1 MTEDR
6 YLRAYDTDTH
16 EHVTYDLETYN
27 PIEKAPEGGWTHE
40 DRDALQRAASTRF
53 YMTFA
58 RTKSGKVWKIERPP
72 FNAKSIPLNDP
83 RTPPHGS
90 KQRLRYEELESLG
103 SCSKVEDGELG
114 ELKQAVRDLKDS
126 QPGEVTIEVL
136 PAPGADDPDRPAM
149 LIKRA
154 AEEVEAEHAP
164 AHAERAHALLSASS
178 AHRWINC
185 TPAPYLEA
193 QHPDTSSDAAAEGT
207 AAHEL
212 AEHKLRQH
220 LDLPTTRPVSEW
232 DSEEMDD
239 YTDQYADHVMAEL
252 TRAREMDKAA
262 FLAIEERL
270 DFSHIVPEGFGTG
283 DALIVSDDTLTV
295 IDLKYGKGVTVSAH
309 ENPQMRLYALGALAT
324 YGAIYDVQTVRTVI
338 FQPRLANISVEEIA
352 VDDLLAWAEN
362 VVRPAAEKAAAGE
375 GELRAGEWCRFC
387 RHAAQC
393 PERAREMFAP
403 VPTSAK
409 HVPAAPDPD
418 TLTDDQIATIVAHS
432 GELKKW
438 LTKVESFALAQA
450 SEGRAYPGLKLVEGR
465 SVRKYTDEAEV
476 ARVVEE
482 AGEDPHKPREVLGIT
497 AMTKL
502 LGKKRFEELL
512 GDYVHKPEGK
522 PTLVPESDKRPALEL
537 ATPENVFQPIEKG
550 A

>member
-6 YLRAYDTDTH
+6 YLNAYDTDAH
-16 EHVTYDLETYN
+16 GYVTYDLETYT
-27 PIEKAPEGGWTHE
+27 PVLTAPEEGWGPE
-40 DRDALQRAASTRF
+40 DKLTLEQDANDKQLK
-53 YMTFA
+53 FA
-58 RTKSGKVWKIERPP
+58 RTHTGDVWRIGLWR
-72 FNAKSIPLNDP
+72 FNKKTITLEDS
-83 RTPPHGS
+83 RTPPHDG
-90 KQRLRYEELESLG
+90 KQRLKYEELESLG
-103 SCSKVEDGELG
+103 TCSTVDDG
-114 ELKQAVRDLKDS
+114 QDS
-126 QPGEVTIEVL
+126 TT
-136 PAPGADDPDRPAM
+136 
-149 LIKRA
+149 
-154 AEEVEAEHAP
+154 EATVAKTEP
-164 AHAERAHALLSASS
+164 VAHSERAHALLSASS
-178 AHRWINC
+178 AHRWIHC

-252 TRAREMDKAA
+252 ARAREMDKAA
-262 FLAIEERL
+262 FLGIEERL

-283 DALIVSDDTLTV
+283 DVLIVSDDTLTV
-295 IDLKYGKGVTVSAH
+295 VDLKYGKGVEVSAVG
-309 ENPQMRLYALGALAT
+309 NPQMRLYALGALAT

-338 FQPRLANISVEEIA
+338 FQPRLANISTEEIA
-352 VDDLLAWAEN
+352 VDDLLAWAED
-362 VVRPAAEKAAAGE
+362 VVRPAAEKAIAGE
-375 GELRAGEWCRFC
+375 GELKAGEWCRFC

-403 VPTSAK
+403 VPTTAE

-450 SEGRAYPGLKLVEGR
+450 NEGRAYPGLKLVEGR

-522 PTLVPESDKRPALEL
+522 PALVPESDKRPALEL
-537 ATPENVFQPIEKG
+537 ATPENMFEPVQKG

>member
-1 MTEDR
+1 MTELRR
-6 YLRAYDTDTH
+6 YLDSHDPETRERVRYDTHSYTPAI
-16 EHVTYDLETYN
+16 T
-27 PIEKAPEGGWTHE
+27 APEEGWSSE
-40 DRDALQRAASTRF
+40 DKLTLEQAANDQQLQ
-53 YMTFA
+53 FA
-58 RTKSGKVWKIERPP
+58 RTHSGEVWRIGLWR
-72 FNAKSIPLNDP
+72 FNKKTITLEDS
-83 RTPPHGS
+83 RTPPHGG
-90 KQRLRYEELESLG
+90 KQRLKYEELESLG
-103 SCSKVEDGELG
+103 TCATADDNDGQEHNPAD
-114 ELKQAVRDLKDS
+114 K
-126 QPGEVTIEVL
+126 TIEATV
-136 PAPGADDPDRPAM
+136 ATTETAGHAD
-149 LIKRA
+149 
-154 AEEVEAEHAP
+154 
-164 AHAERAHALLSASS
+164 RAHALLSASS

-193 QHPDTSSDAAAEGT
+193 QHPDSHSDAAAEGT

-252 TRAREMDKAA
+252 ERARNVDPAA

-270 DFSHIVPEGFGTG
+270 DFSHIVPDGFGTG

-295 IDLKYGKGVTVSAH
+295 IDLKYGKGVEVTA
-309 ENPQMRLYALGALAT
+309 EGNPQMRLYALGALAT
-324 YGAIYDVQTVRTVI
+324 YGAIYDVKTIRTVI
-338 FQPRLANISVEEIA
+338 FQPRLANISTEEIT
-352 VDDLLAWAEN
+352 VDELVAWAED

-375 GELRAGEWCRFC
+375 GELQAGQWCRFC

-393 PERAREMFAP
+393 PALAEEMFSP
-403 VPTSAK
+403 VPTTAE
-409 HVPAAPDPD
+409 HTPAAPAPD
-418 TLTDDQIATIVAHS
+418 TLTDDQVATIVTHA

-438 LTKVESFALAQA
+438 LTKVESFALEQA
-450 SEGRAYPGLKLVEGR
+450 TAGRTYPGLKLVEGR
-465 SVRKYTDEAEV
+465 SVRKYTDEGDV
-476 ARVVEE
+476 ARAVQA
-482 AGEDPHKPREVLGIT
+482 AGEDPYKPREVLGIT

-512 GDYVHKPEGK
+512 GSHVHKPEGK

-537 ATPENVFQPIEKG
+537 ATAETVFEPIQKG

>member
-1 MTEDR
+1 MTDQR
-6 YLRAYDTDTH
+6 YLEAYDP
-16 EHVTYDLETYN
+16 EALKYVTYDLETYRPVLTAPDEGWN
-27 PIEKAPEGGWTHE
+27 SEDKLTLEETANEKQ
-40 DRDALQRAASTRF
+40 LS
-53 YMTFA
+53 FA
-58 RTKSGKVWKIERPP
+58 RTHTGEVWRIGLWR
-72 FNAKSIPLNDP
+72 FNKKTITLEDS
-83 RTPPHGS
+83 RTPPHGG
-90 KQRLRYEELESLG
+90 KQRLKYEELESLG
-103 SCSKVEDGELG
+103 TCSKVDDNDD
-114 ELKQAVRDLKDS
+114 QAV
-126 QPGEVTIEVL
+126 
-136 PAPGADDPDRPAM
+136 A
-149 LIKRA
+149 
-154 AEEVEAEHAP
+154 VEATVAKTEAV

-220 LDLPTTRPVSEW
+220 LDIPTTRPESEW

-239 YTDQYADHVMAEL
+239 YTDQYADRVMAEL
-252 TRAREMDKAA
+252 SRACEVDKAA
-262 FLAIEERL
+262 FLGIEERL
-270 DFSHIVPEGFGTG
+270 DFSHIVPDGFGTG

-295 IDLKYGKGVTVSAH
+295 VDLKYGKGVEVSAVG
-309 ENPQMRLYALGALAT
+309 NPQMRLYALGALAT
-324 YGAIYDVQTVRTVI
+324 YGAIYDIEQVRTVI
-338 FQPRLANISVEEIA
+338 FQPRLDNVSVEEIS
-352 VDDLLAWAEN
+352 VDDLTAWAED
-362 VVRPAAEKAAAGE
+362 VVRPAAEKAIAGE

-403 VPTSAK
+403 VPTTAE

-418 TLTDDQIATIVAHS
+418 TLTDNQIATIVAHA

-438 LTKVESFALAQA
+438 LTKVESYALAQA
-450 SEGRAYPGLKLVEGR
+450 NEGRAYPGLKLVEGR

-502 LGKKRFEELL
+502 LGKKRFDELL
-512 GDYVHKPEGK
+512 SDFVHKPEGK
-522 PTLVPESDKRPALEL
+522 PTLVPESDKRPAL
-537 ATPENVFQPIEKG
+537 TPVSADTVFGHLEKG

>member
-6 YLRAYDTDTH
+6 YLKAYDLDTH
-16 EHVTYDLETYN
+16 KDVTYDLETYN
-27 PIEKAPEGGWTHE
+27 PLETAPEGGWTHQ

-53 YMTFA
+53 YMIFA
-58 RTKSGKVWKIERPP
+58 RTKSGKVWKIGRPP
-72 FNAKSIPLNDP
+72 FNAKSIPLNDL
-83 RTPPHGS
+83 RTPAHSG

-103 SCSKVEDGELG
+103 TCSKVEDDELA
-114 ELKQAVRDLKDS
+114 ELKQSIRDLKDS

-136 PAPGADDPDRPAM
+136 PAPGAGDPDRPAM

-154 AEEVEAEHAP
+154 AEEVDAEDTP
-164 AHAERAHALLSASS
+164 AHAERDHALLSASS

-220 LDLPTTRPVSEW
+220 LDIPTTRPVSEW

-252 TRAREMDKAA
+252 TRARKVDKAA

-295 IDLKYGKGVTVSAH
+295 IDLKYGKGVTVSA
-309 ENPQMRLYALGALAT
+309 EGNPQMRLYALGALAT
-324 YGAIYDVQTVRTVI
+324 YGAIYDVERVRTAI
-338 FQPRLANISVEEIA
+338 FQPRLKNISVEEIA

-362 VVRPAAEKAAAGE
+362 TVRPAAEKAIAGE
-375 GELRAGEWCRFC
+375 GELKAGEWCRFC

-403 VPTSAK
+403 VPTTAE

-438 LTKVESFALAQA
+438 LTKVESYALAQA
-450 SEGRAYPGLKLVEGR
+450 NEGRAYPGLKLVEGR

-476 ARVVEE
+476 ARVVEA

-502 LGKKRFEELL
+502 LGKQRFEELL

-522 PTLVPESDKRPALEL
+522 PTLVPESDKRPAL
-537 ATPENVFQPIEKG
+537 TPVSADTVFGHIEKG

>member
-6 YLRAYDTDTH
+6 YLKAYDLDTH
-16 EHVTYDLETYN
+16 KDVTYDLETYN
-27 PIEKAPEGGWTHE
+27 PIEKAPEGGWTHK

-83 RTPPHGS
+83 RTPPHGG

-114 ELKQAVRDLKDS
+114 ELKQAIRDLKDS

-154 AEEVEAEHAP
+154 AEEVEAESAP
-164 AHAERAHALLSASS
+164 AHAERDHALLSASS

-220 LDLPTTRPVSEW
+220 LDMPTTRPVSEW

-252 TRAREMDKAA
+252 QRAREVDKAA
-262 FLAIEERL
+262 FLGIEERL
-270 DFSHIVPEGFGTG
+270 DFSHIVPDGFGTG

-295 IDLKYGKGVTVSAH
+295 VDLKYGKGVEVSAVG
-309 ENPQMRLYALGALAT
+309 NPQMRLYALGALAT
-324 YGAIYDVQTVRTVI
+324 YGAIYDIEQVRMVI
-338 FQPRLANISVEEIA
+338 FQPRLGNVSVEEVA

-362 VVRPAAEKAAAGE
+362 VVRPAAEKAIAGE
-375 GELRAGEWCRFC
+375 GELKAGQWCRFC

-393 PERAREMFAP
+393 PALAKEMFAP
-403 VPTSAK
+403 VPTSAE

-418 TLTDDQIATIVAHS
+418 TLTDDQIATIVTNA

-438 LTKVESFALAQA
+438 LTKVESYALAQA
-450 SEGRAYPGLKLVEGR
+450 TEGHNYPGLKLVEGR
-465 SVRKYTDEAEV
+465 SVRKYTDETDV
-476 ARVVEE
+476 ARTVEA
-482 AGEDPHKPREVLGIT
+482 AGEDPYKPREVLGIT
-497 AMTKL
+497 AMTKH
-502 LGKKRFEELL
+502 LGKKRFEDLL

-537 ATPENVFQPIEKG
+537 ATPENVFEPIEKG

>member
-1 MTEDR
+1 MTSQR
-6 YLRAYDTDTH
+6 YLKAYGPDTH
-16 EHVTYDLETYN
+16 QDVTYDLDTYK
-27 PIEKAPEGGWTHE
+27 PIATAPEGGWTHE
-40 DRDALQRAASTRF
+40 DRDEIQRAASTRHCLV
-53 YMTFA
+53 FA

-72 FNAKSIPLNDP
+72 FNAKSIPLNDS
-83 RTPPHGS
+83 RTPPHGG
-90 KQRLRYEELESLG
+90 KQRLKYEELESLG
-103 SCSKVEDGELG
+103 TCSIVKDDDQDGG
-114 ELKQAVRDLKDS
+114 
-126 QPGEVTIEVL
+126 T
-136 PAPGADDPDRPAM
+136 
-149 LIKRA
+149 
-154 AEEVEAEHAP
+154 VEATVAKTEP
-164 AHAERAHALLSASS
+164 VAHAERAHALLSASS

-193 QHPDTSSDAAAEGT
+193 QHPDSHSDAAAEGT

-252 TRAREMDKAA
+252 ERARNVDPAA

-270 DFSHIVPEGFGTG
+270 DFSHIVPDGFGTG

-295 IDLKYGKGVTVSAH
+295 IDLKYGKGVEVTAV

-324 YGAIYDVQTVRTVI
+324 YGAIYDVQTIRTVI
-338 FQPRLANISVEEIA
+338 FQPRLGNISTEEIT
-352 VDDLLAWAEN
+352 VDELVTWAEN

-375 GELRAGEWCRFC
+375 GELQAGQWCRFC

-393 PERAREMFAP
+393 PALAEEMFSP
-403 VPTSAK
+403 VPTTAE
-409 HVPAAPDPD
+409 HTPAAPAPD
-418 TLTDDQIATIVAHS
+418 TLTDDQVATIVEHA

-438 LTKVESFALAQA
+438 LTKVESFALEQA
-450 SEGRAYPGLKLVEGR
+450 TAGHTYPGLKLVEGR
-465 SVRKYTDEAEV
+465 SVRKYTDEDEV
-476 ARVVEE
+476 ARAVQA

-502 LGKKRFEELL
+502 LGKQRFEELL
-512 GDYVHKPEGK
+512 GDFVHKPEGK
-522 PTLVPESDKRPALEL
+522 PTLVPVSDKRPALEL
-537 ATPENVFQPIEKG
+537 ATAETMFDPIQKG

>member
-1 MTEDR
+1 MTDQR
-6 YLRAYDTDTH
+6 YVTAYDSASNKD
-16 EHVTYDLETYN
+16 VTYDLDTYT
-27 PIEKAPEGGWTHE
+27 PVLTAPEEGWDSE
-40 DRDALQRAASTRF
+40 DKLTLEQAANEQQLQ
-53 YMTFA
+53 FA
-58 RTKSGKVWKIERPP
+58 RTHSGEVWRIGLWR
-72 FNAKSIPLNDP
+72 FNKKTVTLEDS
-83 RTPPHGS
+83 RTPSHGG
-90 KQRLRYEELESLG
+90 KQRLKYEELESLG
-103 SCSKVEDGELG
+103 TCSKVEDGELG
-114 ELKQAVRDLKDS
+114 DLKQAIRDLKES

-154 AEEVEAEHAP
+154 AEEVEAESTP

-220 LDLPTTRPVSEW
+220 LDMPTTRPVSEW

-239 YTDQYADHVMAEL
+239 YTDAYADHVMAEL
-252 TRAREMDKAA
+252 QRAREVDKAA

-270 DFSHIVPEGFGTG
+270 DFSHIVPDGFGTG

-295 IDLKYGKGVTVSAH
+295 VDLKYGKGVEVSAVG
-309 ENPQMRLYALGALAT
+309 NPQMRLYALGALAT
-324 YGAIYDVQTVRTVI
+324 YGAIYDVEQVRTVI
-338 FQPRLANISVEEIA
+338 FQPRLANISVEEIS
-352 VDDLLAWAEN
+352 VDELVAWAED
-362 VVRPAAEKAAAGE
+362 VVRPAAEKAIAGE
-375 GELRAGEWCRFC
+375 GELKAGEWCRFC

-393 PERAREMFAP
+393 PALAAEMFAP
-403 VPTSAK
+403 VPTTAE

-418 TLTDDQIATIVAHS
+418 TLTDTQIATIVAHA

-438 LTKVESFALAQA
+438 LSKVEDFALAQA
-450 SEGRAYPGLKLVEGR
+450 NEGRAYPGLKLVEGR
-465 SVRKYTDEAEV
+465 SVRKYTDEADV
-476 ARVVEE
+476 ARTVEA
-482 AGEDPHKPREVLGIT
+482 AGEDPYKPREVLGIT

-502 LGKKRFEELL
+502 LGKKRFDELL
-512 GDYVHKPEGK
+512 GDHVHKPEGK
-522 PTLVPESDKRPALEL
+522 PTLVPESDKRPAL
-537 ATPENVFQPIEKG
+537 TPVSADTVFGHIEES

>member
-1 MTEDR
+1 MTDQR
-6 YLRAYDTDTH
+6 YLEAYDLDTH
-16 EHVTYDLETYN
+16 KDVTYDLDTYT
-27 PIEKAPEGGWTHE
+27 PVLTAPEEGWDSE
-40 DRDALQRAASTRF
+40 DKLTLEQAANEQRLQ
-53 YMTFA
+53 FA
-58 RTKSGKVWKIERPP
+58 RTHTGEVWKIGLWR
-72 FNAKSIPLNDP
+72 FNKKTVTLNDS
-83 RTPPHGS
+83 RTPPHGG
-90 KQRLRYEELESLG
+90 KQRLKYEELESLG
-103 SCSKVEDGELG
+103 TCSKIEDGDLG
-114 ELKQAVRDLKDS
+114 ELKQSIRDLKDS
-126 QPGEVTIEVL
+126 QDGEVTIEVL

-154 AEEVEAEHAP
+154 AEEVEAESTP

-220 LDLPTTRPVSEW
+220 LDIPTARPVSEW

-252 TRAREMDKAA
+252 TRAREVDKAA
-262 FLAIEERL
+262 FLGIEERL

-295 IDLKYGKGVTVSAH
+295 VDLKYGKGVTVSAH

-324 YGAIYDVQTVRTVI
+324 YGAIYDIEKVRTVI
-338 FQPRLANISVEEIA
+338 FQPRLANISVEEIT
-352 VDDLLAWAEN
+352 VDELTAWAED
-362 VVRPAAEKAAAGE
+362 VVRPAAEKAIAGE
-375 GELRAGEWCRFC
+375 GELKAGEWCRFC
-387 RHAAQC
+387 RHSAQC

-403 VPTSAK
+403 VPTTAE

-438 LTKVESFALAQA
+438 LTKVESYALAQA
-450 SEGRAYPGLKLVEGR
+450 NEGRSYPGLKLVEGR

-476 ARVVEE
+476 ARVVEA

-522 PTLVPESDKRPALEL
+522 PALVPESDKRPAL
-537 ATPENVFQPIEKG
+537 TPVNADTVFGHLEKG

>member
-1 MTEDR
+1 MTDQR
-6 YLRAYDTDTH
+6 YLKAYDPDTH
-16 EHVTYDLETYN
+16 NDVTYDLGTYN
-27 PIEKAPEGGWTHE
+27 PLEKAPEGGWTHE
-40 DRDALQRAASTRF
+40 DRDALQRAASTRN
-53 YMTFA
+53 YLIFA

-83 RTPPHGS
+83 RTPSHGG

-114 ELKQAVRDLKDS
+114 ELKQSIRDLKDS

-154 AEEVEAEHAP
+154 AEEVEAERTP
-164 AHAERAHALLSASS
+164 THAERDHALLSASS
-178 AHRWINC
+178 AHRWIHC

-220 LDLPTTRPVSEW
+220 LDMPTTRPVSEW

-252 TRAREMDKAA
+252 QRAREVDKAA

-283 DALIVSDDTLTV
+283 DALIVADDTLTV
-295 IDLKYGKGVTVSAH
+295 VDLKYGKGVEVSAVG
-309 ENPQMRLYALGALAT
+309 NPQMRLYALGALAT
-324 YGAIYDVQTVRTVI
+324 YGAIYDIEKVRMVI
-338 FQPRLANISVEEIA
+338 FQPRIDNISVDEVA
-352 VDDLLAWAEN
+352 VDELTAWAED
-362 VVRPAAEKAAAGE
+362 VVRPAAEKAIAGE
-375 GELRAGEWCRFC
+375 GELKAGEWCRFC

-403 VPTSAK
+403 VPTTAE

-438 LTKVESFALAQA
+438 LEKVEKYTLEKAL
-450 SEGRAYPGLKLVEGR
+450 EGHTYPGLKLVEGR
-465 SVRKYTDEAEV
+465 SVRKYTDKGAV
-476 ARVVEE
+476 AQAVES
-482 AGEDPHKPREVLGIT
+482 AGEDPYKPREILGIT
-497 AMTKL
+497 DMTKL

-512 GDYVHKPEGK
+512 GDHIHKPEGK
-522 PTLVPESDKRPALEL
+522 PALVPVTDKRPALVL
-537 ATPENVFQPIEKG
+537 ATPETMFEPIEKG

>member
-1 MTEDR
+1 MTDQR
-6 YLRAYDTDTH
+6 YLEVYDPKALKY
-16 EHVTYDLETYN
+16 VTYDLETYR
-27 PIEKAPEGGWTHE
+27 PVLTAPEEGWNSE
-40 DRDALQRAASTRF
+40 DKLTLEETANEKQLC
-53 YMTFA
+53 FA
-58 RTKSGKVWKIERPP
+58 RTHTGEVWRIGLWR
-72 FNAKSIPLNDP
+72 FNKKTITLEDS
-83 RTPPHGS
+83 RTPPHGG
-90 KQRLRYEELESLG
+90 KQRLKYEELESLG
-103 SCSKVEDGELG
+103 TCSKIEDGGLG
-114 ELKQAVRDLKDS
+114 ELKQSIRDLKDS

-149 LIKRA
+149 LLKRA
-154 AEEVEAEHAP
+154 AEEVEAERAP

-193 QHPDTSSDAAAEGT
+193 QHPDSTSDAAAEGT

-252 TRAREMDKAA
+252 QRAREMDKAA
-262 FLAIEERL
+262 FLGIEERL

-283 DALIVSDDTLTV
+283 DVLIVSDDTLTV
-295 IDLKYGKGVTVSAH
+295 VDLKYGKGVEVSAVG
-309 ENPQMRLYALGALAT
+309 NPQMRLYALGALAT

-338 FQPRLANISVEEIA
+338 FQPRLANISTEEIA

-362 VVRPAAEKAAAGE
+362 VVRPAAEKAIAGE

-387 RHAAQC
+387 RHSAQC

-403 VPTSAK
+403 VPTSAE

-418 TLTDDQIATIVAHS
+418 TLTDNQIATIVAHS

-438 LTKVESFALAQA
+438 LTKVEDHALAQA
-450 SEGRAYPGLKLVEGR
+450 TAGHTYPGLKLVEGR
-465 SVRKYTDEAEV
+465 SVRKYTDEDDI
-476 ARVVEE
+476 ARTVEA
-482 AGEDPHKPREVLGIT
+482 AGEDPYKPREVLGIT

-502 LGKKRFEELL
+502 LGKKRFDELL

-522 PTLVPESDKRPALEL
+522 PALVPESDKRPALEL
-537 ATPENVFQPIEKG
+537 ATPENVFEPIEKG

>member
-1 MTEDR
+1 MSEDR
-6 YLRAYDTDTH
+6 YLKAYDLDTH
-16 EHVTYDLETYN
+16 KDVTYDLETYN

-40 DRDALQRAASTRF
+40 DRDSLQRAASTRF

-83 RTPPHGS
+83 RTPPHGG

-103 SCSKVEDGELG
+103 SCSKVEDGNLG
-114 ELKQAVRDLKDS
+114 ELKQAIRNLKDS

-154 AEEVEAEHAP
+154 AEEVEAESAP

-193 QHPDTSSDAAAEGT
+193 QHSDSHSDAAAEGT

-220 LDLPTTRPVSEW
+220 LDMATTRPSSEW

-252 TRAREMDKAA
+252 ERARNVDPAA

-270 DFSHIVPEGFGTG
+270 DFSHIVPDGFGTG
-283 DALIVSDDTLTV
+283 DALIVADDTLTV
-295 IDLKYGKGVTVSAH
+295 IDLKYGKGVEVSAV

-324 YGAIYDVQTVRTVI
+324 YGAIYDVQTIRTVI
-338 FQPRLANISVEEIA
+338 FQPRLGNISTEEIT
-352 VDDLLAWAEN
+352 VDELVAWAED

-393 PERAREMFAP
+393 PALAAEMFAP
-403 VPTSAK
+403 VPTSAE

-418 TLTDDQIATIVAHS
+418 TLTDTQIATIVAHA

-438 LTKVESFALAQA
+438 LTKVESFALEQA
-450 SEGRAYPGLKLVEGR
+450 TAGRAYPGLKLVEGR
-465 SVRKYTDEAEV
+465 SVRKYTDEGDV
-476 ARVVEE
+476 ASAVQA
-482 AGEDPHKPREVLGIT
+482 AGEDPYKPREVLGIT

-502 LGKKRFEELL
+502 LGKQRFEELL
-512 GDYVHKPEGK
+512 GGFVHKPEGK
-522 PTLVPESDKRPALEL
+522 PTLVPVADKRPALEL
-537 ATPENVFQPIEKG
+537 ATAETMFEPVGES